1 MGKGMIYRRRKSQRI
16 ANDEYLT
23 PYSMVQQLLDREPFD
38 LNGTF
43 LEPCCDANFKTIGNT
58 LLRSGVK
65 PENLTENVFEETGLS
80 FLDWDESKKVEYIIT
95 NTPYGNTNTIE
106 FINKARRVATKK
118 IAKLYP
124 ISILN
129 GKQRYDL
136 VWNVKEFPLTKLYQF
151 TRFPMLLKEA
161 RDDGCYQTGMVL
173 YAWFVF
179 DVEGDGKIELIQVD
193 NSQFC
198 LSNLDSQAS

>member
-1 MGKGMIYRRRKSQRI
+1 M
-16 ANDEYLT
+16 
-23 PYSMVQQLLDREPFD
+23 
-38 LNGTF
+38 
-43 LEPCCDANFKTIGNT
+43 
-58 LLRSGVK
+58 
-65 PENLTENVFEETGLS
+65 
-80 FLDWDESKKVEYIIT
+80 
-95 NTPYGNTNTIE
+95 
-106 FINKARRVATKK
+106 
-118 IAKLYP
+118 LYP

-161 RDDGCYQTGMVL
+161 RDDGCYHTGMVL

>member
-1 MGKGMIYRRRKSQRI
+1 MIYRRRKSQRI

-118 IAKLYP
+118 IAMLYP

-136 VWNVKEFPLTKLYQF
+136 VCQF

-161 RDDGCYQTGMVL
+161 RDDGCYHTGMVL